1 MSIFDSIMEGLEG
14 HEERRKK
21 NVEDILKAALGGGS
35 EIHTCEV
42 CKQKNRIK
50 KAPGRV
56 HTCGKCKSVLWEA
69 SK

>member
-1 MSIFDSIMEGLEG
+1 MSLYDSLFGGLEDY
-14 HEERRKK
+14 EERRKK
-21 NVEDILKAALGGGS
+21 NVEDILKAAFGAGS